1 MKILL
6 KYQERVWYNKNKAS
20 PKGEGLEKIRRNLMT
35 NTQELY
41 TRWLSQPDLDDAI
54 KAELVS
60 VAGDDDAI
68 ALDTD
73 LTADLET
80 LRSFTEQTASVAA
93 EATSFEEFS
102 SKLLDQPGVNDAGP
116 AGIRLN
122 TFAQQT
128 CGFSTTS
135 NGG

>member
-20 PKGEGLEKIRRNLMT
+20 PKGEGLEKIRRTLMT

-60 VAGDDDAI
+60 VAGDNDAI
-68 ALDTD
+68 ADRFYRD
-73 LTADLET
+73 LAFAAHIIFFLSIVH
-80 LRSFTEQTASVAA
+80 LRFILQKYL
-93 EATSFEEFS
+93 TS
-102 SKLLDQPGVNDAGP
+102 LPGN
-116 AGIRLN
+116 I
-122 TFAQQT
+122 
-128 CGFSTTS
+128 
-135 NGG
+135 

>member
-20 PKGEGLEKIRRNLMT
+20 PKGEALEKIRRNLMT

-60 VAGDDDAI
+60 VGA
-68 ALDTD
+68 TTTPSP
-73 LTADLET
+73 TASIVT
-80 LRSFTEQTASVAA
+80 LRSAPAACAASSARAPTA
-93 EATSFEEFS
+93 
-102 SKLLDQPGVNDAGP
+102 
-116 AGIRLN
+116 
-122 TFAQQT
+122 
-128 CGFSTTS
+128 
-135 NGG
+135 